1 MKRRRSNNMLA
12 AVSLFPF
19 LAVLICTFG
28 VLIILLVL
36 VVKSADEDKQ
46 TRIASENSGYQE
58 QLDDLENILGLQNI
72 RIKGLTELRPQ
83 LIKNL
88 EDERTVRAHLNY
100 EIKALEERLT
110 LHRKTIERLRSRE
123 KESMEQ
129 IASTSDDLAAQLA
142 QQESELDELLQQ
154 AEFAQQTTYSIL
166 PYNGN
171 NGTNRRPIYIECT
184 KDKLILQPHRIEI
197 DRRDFANVRQP
208 GNPLDAALIAVREYY
223 LKFDLVDDGF
233 PYPLLV
239 VRPDGAES
247 YVMARHAMAGWDDE
261 FGYELVSGD
270 KAIDFG
276 VQDPQLSDAIEE
288 AIDESKKRFAMIEMK
303 KIQER
308 SFQTRKGFRSGS
320 DGQSQGGGG
329 GLRASNQF
337 GGFVN
342 QKTGVRAT
350 SHQQQR
356 ESADG
361 DVRNPSDAGD
371 AGDSNQFAGNARI
384 GTTGNQFGS
393 QSTGNSAAGS
403 SSIADERGEGW
414 ALPTRSPGAVGYLR
428 PVRIYCEDQRLIIDS
443 AQGDGI
449 TSTIVIGNDPQE
461 AVVDLVEV
469 LWKKI
474 DSWGLAGVNGFWR
487 PHLKVYVMPGAQT
500 RFAELKDLLEDSGL
514 EVEAINE

>member
-28 VLIILLVL
+28 VLIVLLVL
-36 VVKSADEDKQ
+36 VVKSADEDKKS
-46 TRIASENSGYQE
+46 RIASENSGYQA
-58 QLDDLENILGLQNI
+58 QLFDLENTLGLQNI
-72 RIKGLTELRPQ
+72 RIEGLTELRPK
-83 LIKNL
+83 LIKDL
-88 EDERTVRAHLNY
+88 EDERTVRAHLNH
-100 EIKALEERLT
+100 EIKVLQERLT
-110 LHRKTIERLRSRE
+110 LHRKTVERLRSRE
-123 KESMEQ
+123 KVSVEQ
-129 IASTSDDLAAQLA
+129 IASTADELKATLAER
-142 QQESELDELLQQ
+142 ESELDELLQQ

-171 NGTNRRPIYIECT
+171 NGTNRRPIYIECA
-184 KDKLILQPHRIEI
+184 KDRLILQPHGIEI
-197 DRRDFANVRQP
+197 ARGDFANVRLP
-208 GNPLDAALIAVREYY
+208 GNPLDAALIAVREYFIK
-223 LKFDLVDDGF
+223 LDLVGDKGF

-239 VRPDGAES
+239 VRPEGAES
-247 YVMARHAMAGWDDE
+247 YVMARHAMSSWDDE

-276 VQDPQLSDAIEE
+276 AQDPQLSEAIEE
-288 AIDESKKRFAMIEMK
+288 AIDESKKRFALIEMK

-308 SFQTRKGFRSGS
+308 AFQSRNRFRSGGS
-320 DGQSQGGGG
+320 GESRDGGG

-342 QKTGVRAT
+342 QKTGVKAT

-356 ESADG
+356 EAGG
-361 DVRNPSDAGD
+361 DEVRNASDS
-371 AGDSNQFAGNARI
+371 GDSNQFAGNSRI
-384 GTTGNQFGS
+384 GATDGQSNS
-393 QSTGNSAAGS
+393 QSNGNSATGS
-403 SSIADERGEGW
+403 SSIANERGEGW

-428 PVRIYCEDQRLIIDS
+428 PVRIYCEADRLTVDS

-449 TSTIVIGNDPQE
+449 TSTIVIGDDPQE
-461 AVVDLVEV
+461 AVVGLVET

-474 DSWGLAGVNGFWR
+474 DAWGLAGVNGFWR
-487 PHLKVYVMPGAQT
+487 PHLKVFVMPGAQT
-500 RFAELKDLLEDSGL
+500 RFAELKGLLKDSGL